1 MGLIN
6 QKRNIA
12 VAQVN
17 GYTVEKVLRAK
28 KYLREIGMNRRTF
41 PIEKLVEYYN
51 DIKGTHETAV
61 GCRPCQATKFYN
73 GIKNYVTYGELTLIN
88 NGVATESDL
97 DENKAVQG
105 VETNDVEQQPT
116 EEEKAPQIEKTP
128 QGASLKKQAKK
139 KFNKQKSEAIEE

>member
-97 DENKAVQG
+97 DENKQKSEAIDENKAVQAPKTD
-105 VETNDVEQQPT
+105 EVEQQPA
-116 EEEKAPQIEKTP
+116 EEEKAPQIEK
-128 QGASLKKQAKK
+128 KQAKK
-139 KFNKQKSEAIEE
+139 KKNG

>member
-1 MGLIN
+1 MGLIKDN
-6 QKRNIA
+6 NRNIS

-28 KYLREIGMNRRTF
+28 KYLREIGMNKRTF
-41 PIEKLVEYYN
+41 PMERLVEMYN
-51 DIKGTHETAV
+51 DIKNTNEVAQ

-97 DENKAVQG
+97 DENKAVQAPKTDEAFTSDEASAG
-105 VETNDVEQQPT
+105 CKEVEQQPT
-116 EEEKAPQIEKTP
+116 EEEKAPQNER
-128 QGASLKKQAKK
+128 KQAKK
-139 KFNKQKSEAIEE
+139 KNKNG

>member
-1 MGLIN
+1 MGLIKDN
-6 QKRNIA
+6 NRNIS

-28 KYLREIGMNRRTF
+28 KYLREIGMNKRTF
-41 PIEKLVEYYN
+41 PMERLVEMYN
-51 DIKGTHETAV
+51 DIKNTNEVAQ

-97 DENKAVQG
+97 DETKAVQAPKTD
-105 VETNDVEQQPT
+105 EVEQQPA
-116 EEEKAPQIEKTP
+116 EEEKAPQIEK
-128 QGASLKKQAKK
+128 KQAKK
-139 KFNKQKSEAIEE
+139 KKNG

>member
-1 MGLIN
+1 
-6 QKRNIA
+6 
-12 VAQVN
+12 
-17 GYTVEKVLRAK
+17 
-28 KYLREIGMNRRTF
+28 MNRRTF

-97 DENKAVQG
+97 DENKQKSEAIDENKAVQAPKTD
-105 VETNDVEQQPT
+105 EVEQQPA
-116 EEEKAPQIEKTP
+116 EEEKAPQIEK
-128 QGASLKKQAKK
+128 KQAKK
-139 KFNKQKSEAIEE
+139 KKNG

>member
-97 DENKAVQG
+97 DETKAIQAPKTDEAFTSDEASAG
-105 VETNDVEQQPT
+105 CKEVEQQPT
-116 EEEKAPQIEKTP
+116 EEEKAPQIEK
-128 QGASLKKQAKK
+128 KQAKK
-139 KFNKQKSEAIEE
+139 KKNG